1 MRVISR
7 EMRGIPFFLLQ
18 EYLVELGGALTG
30 ADLVTGPGWKV
41 RLTRME
47 PYKFHSLSVGQT
59 RLEME
64 LDEAVAED
72 FLARFGLKTL
82 RAGA

>member
-18 EYLVELGGALTG
+18 EYLVELGGTLMND
-30 ADLVTGPGWKV
+30 DLVTGHGWKV
-41 RLTRME
+41 KLTRME
-47 PYKFHSLSVGQT
+47 PYKIHSLSVGQS
-59 RLEME
+59 RLDME
-64 LDEAVAED
+64 LEDEVAD
-72 FLARFGLKTL
+72 LFLERFALKTL